1 MFGCPQVFQSHEA
14 HNRILK
20 ESEFAMAPEMFW
32 MRVME
37 VGELQ
42 PHLVGK
48 QVQLVVKGG
57 IRRGM
62 GVGRNI
68 WA

>member
-1 MFGCPQVFQSHEA
+1 
-14 HNRILK
+14 
-20 ESEFAMAPEMFW
+20 MAPEKFW